1 MSFVG
6 KKKKILST
14 LLTSYIRE
22 RRKGRCRDVGR
33 GMKMGGDRIK
43 EREQRSRCGD
53 RGQTV
58 GNATEK
64 F

>member
-1 MSFVG
+1 MQ
-6 KKKKILST
+6 
-14 LLTSYIRE
+14 
-22 RRKGRCRDVGR
+22 GR
-33 GMKMGGDRIK
+33 GEGHENEGEGGRIK